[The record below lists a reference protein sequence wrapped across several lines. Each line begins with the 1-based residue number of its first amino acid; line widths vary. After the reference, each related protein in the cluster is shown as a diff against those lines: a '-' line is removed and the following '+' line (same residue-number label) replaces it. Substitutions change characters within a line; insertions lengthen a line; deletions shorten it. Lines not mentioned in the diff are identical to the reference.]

1 MKKYK
6 VTVRKCVYYYADIEM
21 QSNGVTDDDVFEDA
35 FIAMDDMDAASLIED
50 DDELEILGV
59 QDVDTGRY
67 INLYEVSV

>member
-59 QDVDTGRY
+59 QDLGTGRY
-67 INLYEVSV
+67 INIYEVSV

>member
-59 QDVDTGRY
+59 QDLGTGRY
-67 INLYEVSV
+67 INLYEDSV

>member
-6 VTVRKCVYYYADIEM
+6 ITVRKCVYYYADVEM
-21 QSNGVTDDDVFEDA
+21 QSDGATDDDVFEDA

-50 DDELEILGV
+50 DNELEILGV
-59 QDVDTGRY
+59 QDLGTGRY

>member
-6 VTVRKCVYYYADIEM
+6 VTVRKCVYYYADIDM

>member
-6 VTVRKCVYYYADIEM
+6 VTVRKCVYYYVDIEM
-21 QSNGVTDDDVFEDA
+21 QSNGATDDDVFEDA
-35 FIAMDDMDAASLIED
+35 FIAMDDMDTTSLIED

>member
-21 QSNGVTDDDVFEDA
+21 QSDGATDDDVFEDA
-35 FIAMDDMDAASLIED
+35 FIAMDDMNAASLIED
-50 DDELEILGV
+50 DEELEILGV
-59 QDVDTGRY
+59 QDLGTGRY

>member
-59 QDVDTGRY
+59 QDLGTGRY

>member
-6 VTVRKCVYYYADIEM
+6 ITVRKCVYYYADVEM
-21 QSNGVTDDDVFEDA
+21 QSNGATDDDVFEDA

-59 QDVDTGRY
+59 QDLGTGRY

>member
-21 QSNGVTDDDVFEDA
+21 QSDGATDDDVFEDA

>member
-1 MKKYK
+1 MRKYK

-21 QSNGVTDDDVFEDA
+21 QSNGATDDDVFEDA

-59 QDVDTGRY
+59 QDLGTGRY

>member
-1 MKKYK
+1 VKKYK

-21 QSNGVTDDDVFEDA
+21 QSDGVTDDDVFEDA

-59 QDVDTGRY
+59 QDVSTGRY

>member
-6 VTVRKCVYYYADIEM
+6 VTVRKCVYYYADIDM

-59 QDVDTGRY
+59 QDLGTGRY

>member
-21 QSNGVTDDDVFEDA
+21 QSDGATDDDVFEDA
-35 FIAMDDMDAASLIED
+35 FIAMDDMDAAALIED

-59 QDVDTGRY
+59 QDLGTGRY

>member
-21 QSNGVTDDDVFEDA
+21 QSNGVTHDDVFEDA

-59 QDVDTGRY
+59 QDLGTGRY
-67 INLYEVSV
+67 INIYEVSV

>member
-6 VTVRKCVYYYADIEM
+6 IAVRKCVYYYADVEM
-21 QSNGVTDDDVFEDA
+21 QSNGATDDDVFEDA

-59 QDVDTGRY
+59 QDLGTGRY

>member
-6 VTVRKCVYYYADIEM
+6 ITVRKCVYYYADVEM
-21 QSNGVTDDDVFEDA
+21 QSDGATDDDVFEDA

-59 QDVDTGRY
+59 QDLGTGRY
-67 INLYEVSV
+67 INIYEVSV

>member
-6 VTVRKCVYYYADIEM
+6 ITVRKCVYYYADVEM
-21 QSNGVTDDDVFEDA
+21 QSDGATDDDVFEDA

-50 DDELEILGV
+50 DNELEILGV

>member
-21 QSNGVTDDDVFEDA
+21 QSDGATDDDVFEDA

-59 QDVDTGRY
+59 QDLGTGRY
-67 INLYEVSV
+67 INIYEVSV

>member
-21 QSNGVTDDDVFEDA
+21 QSDGATDDDVFEDA

-59 QDVDTGRY
+59 QDVSTGRY

>member
-6 VTVRKCVYYYADIEM
+6 VTVRKCVYYYVDIEM
-21 QSNGVTDDDVFEDA
+21 QSNGATDDDVFEDA
-35 FIAMDDMDAASLIED
+35 FIAMDDMDTASLIED

-59 QDVDTGRY
+59 QDLGTGRY

>member
-6 VTVRKCVYYYADIEM
+6 ITVRKCVYYYADIDM
-21 QSNGVTDDDVFEDA
+21 QSDGATDDDVFEDA

-59 QDVDTGRY
+59 QDLGTGRY

>member
-21 QSNGVTDDDVFEDA
+21 QSDGATDDDVFEDA
-35 FIAMDDMDAASLIED
+35 FIAMDDMNAASLIED

-59 QDVDTGRY
+59 QDLGTGRY

>member
-6 VTVRKCVYYYADIEM
+6 VTVRKCVYYYAEVEM
-21 QSNGVTDDDVFEDA
+21 QSDGVTDDDVYEDG
-35 FIAMDDMDAASLIED
+35 FIATDALDDAVFVED

>member
-6 VTVRKCVYYYADIEM
+6 VTVRKCVYYYVDIEM
-21 QSNGVTDDDVFEDA
+21 QSNGATDDDVFEDA
-35 FIAMDDMDAASLIED
+35 FIAMDDMDTTSLIED

-59 QDVDTGRY
+59 QDVGTGRY

>member
-6 VTVRKCVYYYADIEM
+6 VTVRKCVYYYADIDM
-21 QSNGVTDDDVFEDA
+21 QSDGATDDDVFEDA

-59 QDVDTGRY
+59 QDLGTGRY
-67 INLYEVSV
+67 INLYEVIV

>member
-1 MKKYK
+1 MRKYK

-21 QSNGVTDDDVFEDA
+21 QSDGATDDDVFEDA

-59 QDVDTGRY
+59 QDVSTGRY

>member
-21 QSNGVTDDDVFEDA
+21 QSNGATDDDVFEDA

-59 QDVDTGRY
+59 QDLGTGRY

>member
-6 VTVRKCVYYYADIEM
+6 VTVRKCVYYYADIDM
-21 QSNGVTDDDVFEDA
+21 QSDGATDDDVFEDA
-35 FIAMDDMDAASLIED
+35 FIAMDDMNAASLIED

-59 QDVDTGRY
+59 QDLGTGRY

>member
-6 VTVRKCVYYYADIEM
+6 VTVRKCVYYYADIDM
-21 QSNGVTDDDVFEDA
+21 QSDGETDDDVFEDA

-59 QDVDTGRY
+59 QDLGTGRY

>member
-6 VTVRKCVYYYADIEM
+6 VTVRKCVYYYADIDM

-59 QDVDTGRY
+59 QDVGTGRY

>member
-6 VTVRKCVYYYADIEM
+6 VTVRKCVYYYADIDM
-21 QSNGVTDDDVFEDA
+21 QSDGATDDDVFEDA

-50 DDELEILGV
+50 DEELEILGV
-59 QDVDTGRY
+59 QDLGTGRY

>member
-6 VTVRKCVYYYADIEM
+6 ITVRKCVYYYADVEM
-21 QSNGVTDDDVFEDA
+21 QSDGVTDNDVFEDA
-35 FIAMDDMDAASLIED
+35 FIAMDNMDAASLIED

-59 QDVDTGRY
+59 QDLGTGRY

>member
-6 VTVRKCVYYYADIEM
+6 ITVRKCVYYYADVEM
-21 QSNGVTDDDVFEDA
+21 QSDGATDDDVFEDA
-35 FIAMDDMDAASLIED
+35 FMAMDDMDAASLIED

-59 QDVDTGRY
+59 QDLGTGRY

>member
-1 MKKYK
+1 MRKYK
-6 VTVRKCVYYYADIEM
+6 VTVRKCVYYYADIDM
-21 QSNGVTDDDVFEDA
+21 QSDGATDDDVFEDA

-59 QDVDTGRY
+59 QDLGTGRY

>member
-6 VTVRKCVYYYADIEM
+6 VTVRKCVYYYADIDM
-21 QSNGVTDDDVFEDA
+21 QSDGATDDDVFEDA

-59 QDVDTGRY
+59 QDLGTGRY

>member
-6 VTVRKCVYYYADIEM
+6 VTVRKCVYYYADIDM
-21 QSNGVTDDDVFEDA
+21 QSDGATDDDVFEDA

-59 QDVDTGRY
+59 KDVSTGRY

>member
-1 MKKYK
+1 M
-6 VTVRKCVYYYADIEM
+6 RKCVYYYADIEM
-21 QSNGVTDDDVFEDA
+21 QSNGATDDDVFEDA

-59 QDVDTGRY
+59 QDLGTGRY